1 MEKAKKITLEN
12 GLRIILAPKADSF
25 STTILVLVEAGS
37 KYETKEINGI
47 SHFLEHM
54 CFKGTKKR
62 PKSIDINSE
71 LDGLGAET
79 NAFTSLEYTGY
90 YAKAQPKHL
99 DKILDVISDIY
110 LNPTLPEGEINKER
124 GVIIEEIN
132 MIEDEPRRKIWDV
145 FLELLYGDQPAGW
158 DVAGTKE
165 TVKKL
170 AKDDFIKY
178 RSEHYLP
185 QSTLVVVSGKF
196 DESETIE
203 KIKNCFSSI
212 NLGSKSPKIKI
223 KEHQEKP
230 EILLKYKKS
239 DQTHMILGVRAY
251 DLFNKRKYILEVLA
265 DILGSGMSSR
275 LFQRIREEMGAAY
288 YARASADLYTDHGYL
303 VALVGADNKR
313 IEEVIKACLEEFKKI
328 SEKGVEEKELQK
340 AKDHLLGNLMLSL
353 ETSDELASF
362 YGGQEILTRKL
373 VSPEEYAEKIKNVKA
388 EEIKEVAQD
397 IFKNGKLNLAL
408 IGPFEDKERF
418 EKILKF

>member
-418 EKILKF
+418 EKIL

>member
-1 MEKAKKITLEN
+1 M
-12 GLRIILAPKADSF
+12 
-25 STTILVLVEAGS
+25 
-37 KYETKEINGI
+37 
-47 SHFLEHM
+47 
-54 CFKGTKKR
+54 
-62 PKSIDINSE
+62 
-71 LDGLGAET
+71 
-79 NAFTSLEYTGY
+79 
-90 YAKAQPKHL
+90 
-99 DKILDVISDIY
+99 
-110 LNPTLPEGEINKER
+110 
-124 GVIIEEIN
+124 
-132 MIEDEPRRKIWDV
+132 
-145 FLELLYGDQPAGW
+145 
-158 DVAGTKE
+158 
-165 TVKKL
+165 
-170 AKDDFIKY
+170 
-178 RSEHYLP
+178 
-185 QSTLVVVSGKF
+185 
-196 DESETIE
+196 
-203 KIKNCFSSI
+203 
-212 NLGSKSPKIKI
+212 
-223 KEHQEKP
+223 
-230 EILLKYKKS
+230 KYKKS